1 MTSLVSQRGGVAANG
16 AALPSPTVQTR
27 YLILLSLLTA
37 ALILAASAV
46 WFVGLGT

>member
-1 MTSLVSQRGGVAANG
+1 MGLLRLARRGRSERGPRLLFAA
-16 AALPSPTVQTR
+16 VQTR